1 MARATRSSNKNDEKP
16 KENPPEQP
24 KQAAKA
30 TGKKRKRISNVDPDE
45 QPAAKLARNDT
56 SIKEEEIQ
64 ESVPVVQLG
73 AGDVPLDAHNAQ
85 RILAILEKIDTQ
97 GLLDREFPLPSEALL
112 TDPQPSNLPRTY
124 SFRALLKDAPRHSLR
139 VLHAA
144 VKPLFPVFSHPR
156 SRPSGPAAQ
165 QLKFCTLARQLL
177 DQASHGLNPTVGAL
191 ETLIPYP
198 NDDAPSSSSDVIPH
212 GRKYALMQKLPNGEW
227 WSSLNSPA
235 SDPNELKDLITGHAE
250 LVAILPTPTGTL
262 ENTPKLGDYARPKAS
277 TSTRPLPGKPQ
288 ASRRITTGAFLDY
301 GPYASFAPTFDQD
314 GSEIGRVQM
323 GEVLWEDRKRKLA
336 RSLDG
341 STRRAAIEV
350 PAVYEED
357 VEMSEPE
364 VANGPVI
371 DPLLEALE
379 GPEEEDALEGLTGIL
394 PPEEVEAV
402 RATLTEL
409 ELEQG
414 VEELLE
420 RTSKA
425 LVRLEELQNQR
436 LGGPDGGKSKV
447 DPDSEEAAVAESIH
461 KSLALITSL
470 RPRSPTSSTSLIP
483 PSPLLRQLHRTL
495 PVSPAPGWKGTLPA
509 AKTTALHDDATIY
522 VKPGTI
528 LNAPSRNSATPA
540 TPVPSTPSAAYKGTP
555 GYQYQYPGYTP
566 TPTAQYRPPQTGQYN
581 NAQIGSYLNYA
592 QQAGQTPTYPQ
603 YAAAAAAAAAA
614 TPSTATPT
622 TATGQTQYYNNPQW
636 YGATAQR
643 AVANTVTPA
652 KAYSGYSGNY
662 TPTLAM
668 RAAGPATPGTPTVQW
683 GQQN

>member
-1 MARATRSSNKNDEKP
+1 MARATRSSNKNEEKP

-24 KQAAKA
+24 KVAAKGA
-30 TGKKRKRISNVDPDE
+30 GKKRKRVSDVNPDE
-45 QPAAKLARNDT
+45 QPASKLPKNDT
-56 SIKEEEIQ
+56 SIKEED
-64 ESVPVVQLG
+64 VQDSLPLVQPG

-85 RILAILEKIDTQ
+85 RILAILERIDTQ

-177 DQASHGLNPTVGAL
+177 DQASHGLNPTVGSL
-191 ETLIPYP
+191 ETLIPRP
-198 NDDAPSSSSDVIPH
+198 DDDAPSASSHVAHS
-212 GRKYALMQKLPNGEW
+212 RRYALMQKLPNGEW

-250 LVAILPTPTGTL
+250 LVAILPSPPGTL
-262 ENTPKLGDYARPKAS
+262 ESVPTLGDYTRPRAS

-288 ASRRITTGAFLDY
+288 ASRRITAGAFLDY
-301 GPYASFAPTFDQD
+301 GLYASFAPTFDQD
-314 GSEIGRVQM
+314 GSEVGRVQM
-323 GEVLWEDRKRKLA
+323 GEVLWEERKRRLA
-336 RSLDG
+336 RSLNSNG
-341 STRRAAIEV
+341 STRAAAIEV
-350 PAVYEED
+350 PAVSEED

-364 VANGPVI
+364 TATGPAI
-371 DPLLEALE
+371 DPLLEGLGE
-379 GPEEEDALEGLTGIL
+379 VEEKDELEGLTGIL

-409 ELEQG
+409 EIERG

-425 LVRLEELQNQR
+425 LLRLEELQNER
-436 LGGPDGGKSKV
+436 LGRPDGGKSIV
-447 DPDSEEAAVAESIH
+447 DSDSEEAAVAESIH

-470 RPRSPTSSTSLIP
+470 RPRSQTTSSSLIP
-483 PSPLLRQLHRTL
+483 SPSLLHQLHRTL
-495 PVSPAPGWKGTLPA
+495 PVSPVPGWSGTLPST
-509 AKTTALHDDATIY
+509 KKTALHDDATIY
-522 VKPGTI
+522 VKPGTV
-528 LNAPSRNSATPA
+528 LNASSRSSATPA
-540 TPVPSTPSAAYKGTP
+540 TPVPTTPSTTYKGTP
-555 GYQYQYPGYTP
+555 NFSYQYPGYTP
-566 TPTAQYRPPQTGQYN
+566 NAQYRPAQTGQFN

-592 QQAGQTPTYPQ
+592 QQTGQTPSYPQ
-603 YAAAAAAAAAA
+603 YAAAAAAS
-614 TPSTATPT
+614 STQASTPT
-622 TATGQTQYYNNPQW
+622 TATSQFYNNANW
-636 YGATAQR
+636 YGAATTAQR

-652 KAYSGYSGNY
+652 KAYSAYAGGY

-683 GQQN
+683 NGQGQ